1 MGASRTTEGVRRM
14 AKRKRTKRTAEK
26 EIEGLKVGPITSTS
40 EIPIVRG
47 GRKATEYSRVI
58 DQMARLRREGDA
70 FEIHPPKG
78 TDLPTFSNRI
88 TSLLQRH
95 PVNPPEGLRFAK
107 HNTSRG
113 SVAIT
118 LTSKKGRK

>member
-1 MGASRTTEGVRRM
+1 M
-14 AKRKRTKRTAEK
+14 AKRKRTRRVGGKNK
-26 EIEGLKVGPITSTS
+26 SGLRVGPITSTS

-47 GRKATEYSRVI
+47 GRKTTEYSSVI
-58 DQMARLRREGDA
+58 DQMARLRREGEA
-70 FEIHPPKG
+70 FEIYPPED

-95 PVNPPEGLRFAK
+95 PVNPPEGLRFSK
-107 HNTSRG
+107 HNTARG

-118 LTSKKGRK
+118 LTSKKGRRNRK